1 MRNIFQKSRVIVA
14 SALTLGVI
22 AASIIPAVKASA
34 ASCDKV
40 NIVYCGLNGSSDA
53 SYISAFKNIYNSNK
67 SGHASSPT
75 VKKDYTDI
83 QAIYKWAGA
92 TSTMVNGMNTTNT
105 KVGTLYRDGRIVVDG
120 KVVAT
125 DAWVSARFTN
135 GSGFTKIADGVYAR
149 KTTTSFANA
158 SAKVIVY
165 FKDGKMVFA
174 SMVECANAVK
184 ATPKETPKTP
194 EKPNKPETPTT
205 PETPKTPETPVTPVT
220 TTPTPVQ
227 PVATELPK
235 TGPESVLGL
244 FAGTSVAGAA
254 AHHLISKRRNRK

>member
-1 MRNIFQKSRVIVA
+1 MRNIFQKSRMIVA
-14 SALTLGVI
+14 SVLTLGVI

-53 SYISAFKNIYNSNK
+53 GYISSFKSVYASNK

-83 QAIYKWAGA
+83 QAVYTWAGA
-92 TSTMVNGMNTTNT
+92 TSGMVSGMNTTNT

-135 GSGFTKIADGVYAR
+135 GAGFTKIGDGVYAR

-158 SAKVIVY
+158 SSKVIVY
-165 FKDGKMVFA
+165 FNADGKMVFA

-194 EKPNKPETPTT
+194 EKPTK
-205 PETPKTPETPVTPVT
+205 PETPKTPETPQTPVTPVT

-244 FAGTSVAGAA
+244 FAGTTAAGAA
-254 AHHLISKRRNRK
+254 AHHMISKRRNRK